1 MNLVILNLQAY
12 RELCSTWSGPKKKTR
27 THTLTHTYTHAYKTT
42 LFVNVIFTEWFSS
55 RWFPYE
61 MAWWNRTIFNKIFMD
76 IYFLHRTETHNRY
89 YEIYNEETCSN
100 RFSFSF
106 VIEER
111 RGKNPY
117 VSTTNHHISNRSK
130 TSSEGTL
137 FSVSRTLSAS
147 KLTRWPLTRYRFIR
161 FSLAYRE
168 RSQLQ
173 VDTRWLARF

>member
-1 MNLVILNLQAY
+1 MLFSLSDFRHVDFHMKWPDGIEQF
-12 RELCSTWSGPKKKTR
+12 STKYLW
-27 THTLTHTYTHAYKTT
+27 TY
-42 LFVNVIFTEWFSS
+42 IFYTIQK
-55 RWFPYE
+55 
-61 MAWWNRTIFNKIFMD
+61 RTID
-76 IYFLHRTETHNRY
+76 IMKYITKKRIDFDFH
-89 YEIYNEETCSN
+89 S
-100 RFSFSF
+100 S
-106 VIEER
+106 IEER

-117 VSTTNHHISNRSK
+117 VSTTNHHVSNRSK

-137 FSVSRTLSAS
+137 FSVSRTLSAP